1 MRNPNQVLIWIGVF
15 LAAVAALCGLLFAPL
30 SEAFFANPVFNGMI
44 LLVLFIGLIVNG
56 RQVLILK
63 PEVDWVEGFRNSQ
76 GGQAPEIAGSRLLG
90 SMAQMLTGR
99 QGDRFSLSAM
109 SLRTVLDGIRMRLDE
124 SRDISRYLIGLL
136 VFLGLL
142 GTFWGLLDTLRAVG
156 NVIGGLE
163 MTAGGDAGAIF
174 SQLRDGLESPLTGMG
189 TAFSSSLFGLAGALV
204 LGFVDLQASH
214 AQSRFYNDLEEWLS
228 GQTRLSSGAL
238 GGDAEGSVPAYIQAL
253 LENTADS
260 LDKLQRIMTRGDEE
274 RRAVDA
280 RMIELT
286 EEVSRLADQG
296 RSEQKGLIGLTR
308 TQAELQGVLTRLSE
322 ATEGQAGQSTEQIE
336 QLRAMVHGLH
346 DLRSDLSADRER
358 LLTELRD
365 EIRLLTRTVS
375 HLGNNEQ
382 D

>member
-1 MRNPNQVLIWIGVF
+1 MRNPNRVLLWISVF
-15 LAAVAALCGLLFAPL
+15 LAAVAALAGLLFVPL
-30 SEAFFANPVFNGMI
+30 SEAFLANPIFNGMI
-44 LLVLFIGLIVNG
+44 LLVLFIGLVINA
-56 RQVLILK
+56 RQILILK
-63 PEVDWVEGFRNSQ
+63 PEVEWVEGFRASGAGN
-76 GGQAPEIAGSRLLG
+76 APDIAGSRLLG

-99 QGDRFSLSAM
+99 RGDSFSLSAM

-124 SRDISRYLIGLL
+124 SRDVSRYLIGLL

-163 MTAGGDAGAIF
+163 MTVGADAAAIF
-174 SQLRDGLESPLTGMG
+174 SQLRDGLESPLSGMG

-260 LDKLQRIMTRGDEE
+260 LDKLQRIMARGDEE

-296 RSEQKGLIGLTR
+296 RSEQKGLISLTR
-308 TQAELQGVLTRLSE
+308 TQAELQGVLLRLSE
-322 ATEGQAGQSTEQIE
+322 ATEGQTGQSGEQLE
-336 QLRAMVHGLH
+336 QLRAMVHAVH
-346 DLRSDLSADRER
+346 DLRTDLSADRER
-358 LLTELRD
+358 LISELRD
-365 EIRLLTRTVS
+365 EIRLLTRTLS
-375 HLGNNEQ
+375 HLGSQEK

>member
-1 MRNPNQVLIWIGVF
+1 M
-15 LAAVAALCGLLFAPL
+15 LFAPL

-44 LLVLFIGLIVNG
+44 LLVLFIGLIVNS

>member
-1 MRNPNQVLIWIGVF
+1 VRNPNRVLLWISVF
-15 LAAVAALCGLLFAPL
+15 LAAVAALAGLLFAPL
-30 SEAFFANPVFNGMI
+30 SEAFLANPIFNGMI
-44 LLVLFIGLIVNG
+44 LLVLFIGLVINA

-63 PEVDWVEGFRNSQ
+63 PEVEWVEGFRASGAGN
-76 GGQAPEIAGSRLLG
+76 APDIAGSRLLG

-99 QGDRFSLSAM
+99 RGDSFSLSAM

-124 SRDISRYLIGLL
+124 SRDVSRYLIGLL

-163 MTAGGDAGAIF
+163 MTVGGDAAAIF
-174 SQLRDGLESPLTGMG
+174 SQLRDGLESPLSGMG

-238 GGDAEGSVPAYIQAL
+238 SGDAEGSVPAYIQAL

-260 LDKLQRIMTRGDEE
+260 LDKLQRIMARGDEE

-296 RSEQKGLIGLTR
+296 RSEQKGLISLTR
-308 TQAELQGVLTRLSE
+308 TQAELQGVLLRLSE
-322 ATEGQAGQSTEQIE
+322 ATEAQTGQSGEQLE
-336 QLRAMVHGLH
+336 QLRAMVHGVH
-346 DLRSDLSADRER
+346 DLRTDLSADRER
-358 LLTELRD
+358 LISELRD
-365 EIRLLTRTVS
+365 EIRLLTRTLS
-375 HLGNNEQ
+375 HLGSQEK

>member
-15 LAAVAALCGLLFAPL
+15 LAAVAALCGLLFVPL
-30 SEAFFANPVFNGMI
+30 SEAFFANSVFNGMI
-44 LLVLFIGLIVNG
+44 LLVLFIGLVINS

-63 PEVDWVEGFRNSQ
+63 PEVDWVESFRASQ
-76 GGQAPEIAGSRLLG
+76 DGRVPEIAGSRLLG

-99 QGDRFSLSAM
+99 RGDQFSLSAM

-189 TAFSSSLFGLAGALV
+189 TAFSSSLFGLAGALL

-228 GQTRLSSGAL
+228 GQTKLSSGAL

-260 LDKLQRIMTRGDEE
+260 LDKLQRIMARGDEE

-308 TQAELQGVLTRLSE
+308 TQAELQGVLTRLSD
-322 ATEGQAGQSTEQIE
+322 ATEGQSGQSADQLE

-346 DLRSDLSADRER
+346 DLRSDLSMDRER

-365 EIRLLTRTVS
+365 EIRLLTRTLS
-375 HLGNNEQ
+375 HLGSNGQ